1 MCGIVGY
8 LGSLSYKEYILSGLK
23 LLQNRGYDSVGI
35 CYNYNNNL
43 QVIKYAS
50 ANTHDSLE
58 KLENSIHNL
67 NHTSSC
73 AIGHTRWATHGGKT
87 DINAHPHY
95 DNNERIA
102 VVHNGIIEN
111 FQDIKSML
119 INKGYFFK
127 SQTDTEVISVLIGYH
142 LDNNETTEQ
151 AIKNAV
157 EELRGTWAL
166 VIMHRDYPN
175 KLWITRNG
183 SPLLLGMDDEYIM
196 VVSEQIAFN
205 NYIKKYIILDNHDLI
220 EITKKETITYTENIN
235 RYNIQKINNDTYL
248 ELKPNGYTHWMNK
261 EIMEQPEA
269 IIRSI
274 NNGGRIESNSS
285 VKLGGLESNKDKLIK
300 LNHIIILGCGT
311 SYHSGIWSCD
321 IFKLLD
327 IFDTVS
333 VYDGADFNV
342 KDIPKNGETGLIL
355 LSQSGE
361 TKDLH
366 RCIQIAKNN
375 NLVTIGVVNVID
387 SLIARECNCGVYLN
401 AGREVAVA
409 STKSFTNQCIVLT
422 LIAVWF
428 SQNRRTNMELRLQ
441 IINDL
446 HYLSLQIQNITS
458 NVNSIMPIVENI
470 KYSKTMFL
478 LGKGKEEA
486 IAKEG
491 ALKIKEVA
499 YIHAEGYSSSALK
512 HGPFALIED
521 KTPIIIF
528 DVDDE
533 HRDKNR
539 NAYEEIKARNAYVV
553 RISDIEG
560 ELVIERNKTFG
571 GLLANVYVQLIS
583 YYVALEKGNNPDY
596 PRNLAK
602 VVTVE

>member
-8 LGSLSYKEYILSGLK
+8 LGSIDYKEYILSGLK
-23 LLQNRGYDSVGI
+23 LLQNRGYDSAGV
-35 CYNYNNNL
+35 CCNYNNSL

-58 KLENSIHNL
+58 KLENSIHKL
-67 NHTSSC
+67 NHTSNC

-87 DINAHPHY
+87 DINAHPHC

-102 VVHNGIIEN
+102 IVHNGIIEN
-111 FQDIKSML
+111 FQDIKSKL

-127 SQTDTEVISVLIGYH
+127 SQTDTEVIAVLIGYH

-151 AIKNAV
+151 AIKNTI

-166 VIMHRDYPN
+166 VVMHRDYPN

-220 EITKKETITYTENIN
+220 EITKKDTITYTENIN
-235 RYNIQKINNDTYL
+235 RYNIQKIKNDTHL
-248 ELKPNGYTHWMNK
+248 ELKPSGYTHWMFK

-269 IIRSI
+269 VIRSI

-285 VKLGGLESNKDKLIK
+285 VKLGGLESNKDILVK
-300 LNHIIILGCGT
+300 LNHIVILGCGT
-311 SYHSGIWSCD
+311 SYHSGVWSSD
-321 IFKLLD
+321 IFKTLN

-333 VYDGADFNV
+333 VYDGADFDV

-422 LIAVWF
+422 LIAIWF
-428 SQNRRTNMELRLQ
+428 SQNRSTNMEMRFQ

-446 HYLSLQIQNITS
+446 HYLSLQIQNIT
-458 NVNSIMPIVENI
+458 NNINSITSIVENI
-470 KYSKTMFL
+470 KNSKTIFL

-553 RISDIEG
+553 RISDVEG

-571 GLLANVYVQLIS
+571 GLLANVYIQLIS

>member
-311 SYHSGIWSCD
+311 SYHSGLWSCD

>member
-8 LGSLSYKEYILSGLK
+8 LGSLDYKDYIISGLK
-23 LLQNRGYDSVGI
+23 LLQNRGYDSVGV
-35 CYNYNNNL
+35 CCNYNNNL

-58 KLENSIHNL
+58 KLENSINNL
-67 NHTSSC
+67 NYTSTC

-95 DNNERIA
+95 DNKERIA
-102 VVHNGIIEN
+102 IVHNGIIEN
-111 FQDIKSML
+111 FQDIKSKL
-119 INKGYFFK
+119 IDKGYFFK
-127 SQTDTEVISVLIGYH
+127 SQTDTEVIAVLIGYH

-151 AIKNAV
+151 AIKNTI

-166 VIMHRDYPN
+166 VVMHRSYPN

-196 VVSEQIAFN
+196 VVSEQIAFS

-220 EITKKETITYTENIN
+220 EITKKDTITYTENIN
-235 RYNIQKINNDTYL
+235 RYNIQKIKNDTKI
-248 ELKPNGYTHWMNK
+248 ELLPSGYSHWMFK
-261 EIMEQPEA
+261 EIMEQPDSILRA
-269 IIRSI
+269 I
-274 NNGGRIESNSS
+274 NNGGRVESNSS
-285 VKLGGLESNKDKLIK
+285 VKLGGLESNKDILMK

-311 SYHSGIWSCD
+311 SYHSGLWSSD
-321 IFKLLD
+321 IFKKLN

-333 VYDGADFNV
+333 VYDGADFNI
-342 KDIPKNGETGLIL
+342 KDIPKNGETGVIL

-375 NLVTIGVVNVID
+375 NLITIGIVNVID

-409 STKSFTNQCIVLT
+409 STKSFTNQCIVLS
-422 LIAVWF
+422 LVAVWF
-428 SQNRRTNMELRLQ
+428 SQNRRTNMEMRLQ

-446 HYLSLQIQNITS
+446 HYLSLQIQNIT
-458 NVNSIMPIVENI
+458 NNINSIMDIVENI

-491 ALKIKEVA
+491 ALKIKEVT

>member
-1 MCGIVGY
+1 MCGILGY
-8 LGSLSYKEYILSGLK
+8 LGTLNYKDYILSGLK
-23 LLQNRGYDSVGI
+23 LLQNRGYDSVGV
-35 CYNYNNNL
+35 CCNYNNSL

-50 ANTHDSLE
+50 VNTHDSLE
-58 KLENSIHNL
+58 KLENSITNL
-67 NHTSSC
+67 NYTSTC

-87 DINAHPHY
+87 DINAHPHC
-95 DNNERIA
+95 DNKERIA
-102 VVHNGIIEN
+102 IVHNGIIEN
-111 FQDIKSML
+111 YQEIKTKL

-127 SQTDTEVISVLIGYH
+127 SQTDTEVIAVLIGYH

-151 AIKNAV
+151 AVKNTV

-166 VIMHRDYPN
+166 VIMHSEYPN

-183 SPLLLGMDDEYIM
+183 SPLLLGMNDEYIM
-196 VVSEQIAFN
+196 VVSEQIAFS

-220 EITKKETITYTENIN
+220 EITKKDTITYTENIN
-235 RYNIQKINNDTYL
+235 RYNIQKIKNDTQI
-248 ELKPNGYTHWMNK
+248 ELLPNGYTHWMMK
-261 EIMEQPEA
+261 EIMEQPDA
-269 IIRSI
+269 ILRAI

-285 VKLGGLESNKDKLIK
+285 VKLGGLESNKDILMK

-311 SYHSGIWSCD
+311 SYHSGLWSSE
-321 IFKLLD
+321 IFKTLN

-342 KDIPKNGETGLIL
+342 KDIPKSGETGIIL

-366 RCIQIAKNN
+366 RCIQIAKHN
-375 NLVTIGVVNVID
+375 NLVTIGIVNVID
-387 SLIARECNCGVYLN
+387 SFIASECNCGVYLN
-401 AGREVAVA
+401 AGREVAVP
-409 STKSFTNQCIVLT
+409 STKSFTNQCIVLS
-422 LIAVWF
+422 LVAVWF
-428 SQNRRTNMELRLQ
+428 SQNRKTNNEMRLQ

-446 HYLSLQIQNITS
+446 HYLSLQIQNVTTNITS
-458 NVNSIMPIVENI
+458 IMTVVENI

-528 DVDDE
+528 DVDAT
-533 HRDKNR
+533 HRSKNR
-539 NAYEEIKARNAYVV
+539 NAYEEIKARNAYVI

-560 ELVIERNKTFG
+560 ELIIERNKTYG
-571 GLLANVYVQLIS
+571 GLLANVYIQLIS

>member
-8 LGSLSYKEYILSGLK
+8 LGSLDYKEYIISGLK

-35 CYNYNNNL
+35 CCNYNNNL
-43 QVIKYAS
+43 QVVKYAS

-58 KLENSIHNL
+58 KLENSITNL
-67 NHTSSC
+67 NYTSTC

-95 DNNERIA
+95 DNKERIA
-102 VVHNGIIEN
+102 IVHNGIIEN
-111 FQDIKSML
+111 FQDIKSKL

-127 SQTDTEVISVLIGYH
+127 SQTDTEVIAVLIGYH

-151 AIKNAV
+151 AIKNTI

-166 VIMHRDYPN
+166 VVMHREYPN

-196 VVSEQIAFN
+196 VVSEQIAFS

-220 EITKKETITYTENIN
+220 EITKKDTITYTENIN
-235 RYNIQKINNDTYL
+235 RYNIQKIKNDTQI
-248 ELKPNGYTHWMNK
+248 ELLPSGYSHWMFK
-261 EIMEQPEA
+261 EIMEQPDA
-269 IIRSI
+269 ILRAI

-285 VKLGGLESNKDKLIK
+285 VKLGGLESNKDILMK

-311 SYHSGIWSCD
+311 SYHSGLWSSE
-321 IFKLLD
+321 IFKNLN

-342 KDIPKNGETGLIL
+342 KDIPKSGEIGVIL

-366 RCIQIAKNN
+366 RCIQIAKHSS
-375 NLVTIGVVNVID
+375 LVTIGVVNVID

-428 SQNRRTNMELRLQ
+428 SQNRKTNTDMRLQ

-446 HYLSLQIQNITS
+446 HYLSLQIQNITT
-458 NVNSIMPIVENI
+458 NINSVMSIVENI

-553 RISDIEG
+553 RISDVEG

-571 GLLANVYVQLIS
+571 GLLANVYTQLIS

>member
-8 LGSLSYKEYILSGLK
+8 LGSFNYKEYILSGLK
-23 LLQNRGYDSVGI
+23 LLQNRGYDSVGV
-35 CYNYNNNL
+35 CCNYNNSL

-50 ANTHDSLE
+50 ENTHDSLE
-58 KLENSIHNL
+58 KLENSIHKL
-67 NHTSSC
+67 NHTSNC

-87 DINAHPHY
+87 DINAHPHC

-102 VVHNGIIEN
+102 IVHNGIIEN
-111 FQDIKSML
+111 FQDIKSKL

-127 SQTDTEVISVLIGYH
+127 SQTDTEVIAVLIGYH

-151 AIKNAV
+151 AIKNTI

-166 VIMHRDYPN
+166 VVMHRDYPN

-220 EITKKETITYTENIN
+220 EITKKDTITYTENIN
-235 RYNIQKINNDTYL
+235 RYNIQKIKNDSRV
-248 ELKPNGYTHWMNK
+248 ELKPTGYSHWMFK
-261 EIMEQPEA
+261 EITEQPEA
-269 IIRSI
+269 VIRSI

-285 VKLGGLESNKDKLIK
+285 VKLGGLESNKDTLLK
-300 LNHIIILGCGT
+300 LNHIVILGCGT
-311 SYHSGIWSCD
+311 SYHSGLWSSD
-321 IFKLLD
+321 IFKTLN

-333 VYDGADFNV
+333 VYDGADFNI

-375 NLVTIGVVNVID
+375 NLITIGVVNVID

-422 LIAVWF
+422 LIAIWF
-428 SQNRRTNMELRLQ
+428 SQNRTTNMEMRFQ

-446 HYLSLQIQNITS
+446 HYLSLQIQNIT
-458 NVNSIMPIVENI
+458 NNINSITSIVENI
-470 KYSKTMFL
+470 KNSKTIFL

-553 RISDIEG
+553 RISDVEG

-571 GLLANVYVQLIS
+571 GLLANVYIQLIS
-583 YYVALEKGNNPDY
+583 YYTALEKGNNPDY

>member
-8 LGSLSYKEYILSGLK
+8 LGSLHYKEYILSGLK

-35 CYNYNNNL
+35 CCNYNNSL

-58 KLENSIHNL
+58 KLENSINNL
-67 NHTSSC
+67 NYTSTC

-102 VVHNGIIEN
+102 IVHNGIIEN
-111 FQDIKSML
+111 FQEIKSKL

-166 VIMHRDYPN
+166 VVMHCSYPN

-196 VVSEQIAFN
+196 VVSEQIAFSS
-205 NYIKKYIILDNHDLI
+205 YIKKYIILDNHDLI
-220 EITKKETITYTENIN
+220 EITKKDTITYTENIN
-235 RYNIQKINNDTYL
+235 RYNIQKIKNYTQI
-248 ELKPNGYTHWMNK
+248 ELLPSGYSHWMMK
-261 EIMEQPEA
+261 EIMEQPDA
-269 IIRSI
+269 ILRAI

-285 VKLGGLESNKDKLIK
+285 VKLGGLESNKDILMK

-311 SYHSGIWSCD
+311 SYHSGLWSSE
-321 IFKLLD
+321 IFKNLN

-375 NLVTIGVVNVID
+375 NLVTIGIVNVID

>member
-35 CYNYNNNL
+35 CCNYNNSL

-58 KLENSIHNL
+58 KLENSITNL
-67 NHTSSC
+67 NYTSSC

-111 FQDIKSML
+111 FQDIKSKL

-127 SQTDTEVISVLIGYH
+127 SQTDTEVISVLIGYY
-142 LDNNETTEQ
+142 LDNNLTTEQ

-166 VIMHRDYPN
+166 VVMHRDYPN

-196 VVSEQIAFN
+196 VVSEKIAFS

-220 EITKKETITYTENIN
+220 EITKKDTITYTENIN
-235 RYNIQKINNDTYL
+235 RYNIQKIKNDTQI
-248 ELKPNGYTHWMNK
+248 ELLPSGYSHWMFK
-261 EIMEQPEA
+261 EIIEQPDA
-269 IIRSI
+269 ILRAI

-285 VKLGGLESNKDKLIK
+285 VKLGGLESNKDILMK

-311 SYHSGIWSCD
+311 SYHSGLWSSE
-321 IFKLLD
+321 IFKNLN

-342 KDIPKNGETGLIL
+342 KDIPKSGETGVIL

-366 RCIQIAKNN
+366 RCIQIAKHN
-375 NLVTIGVVNVID
+375 NLVTIGIVNVID

-409 STKSFTNQCIVLT
+409 STKSFTNQCIVLS
-422 LIAVWF
+422 LVAVWF
-428 SQNRRTNMELRLQ
+428 SQCRNTSNELRLQ

-446 HYLSLQIQNITS
+446 HYLSLQIQNITT
-458 NVNSIMPIVENI
+458 NINSVMSIVENI

-539 NAYEEIKARNAYVV
+539 NVYEEIKARNAYVV

-560 ELVIERNKTFG
+560 ELIIERNKTFG
-571 GLLANVYVQLIS
+571 GLLANVYIQLIS